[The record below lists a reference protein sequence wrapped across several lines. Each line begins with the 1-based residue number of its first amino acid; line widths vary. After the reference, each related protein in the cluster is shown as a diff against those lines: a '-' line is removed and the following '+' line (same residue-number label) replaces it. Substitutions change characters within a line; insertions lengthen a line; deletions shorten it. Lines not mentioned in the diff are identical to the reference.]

1 MRGTRREPVVIRDQA
16 DRAIPDLNPIVELWI
31 AAWTAS
37 MPEIEFEARRDWFAR
52 HLSESQAA
60 GARTLVAMIDDAVV
74 GFVLIDPAKGYLDQI
89 AVDPDRSEEG
99 IGTMLL
105 GAAKRLAPQGIDL
118 HVNTT
123 NHPAI
128 RFYEKNGFTVTG
140 EDTNPNSGRPVHKMS
155 WRP

>member
-1 MRGTRREPVVIRDQA
+1 MRGTRREPVVIRDQTA
-16 DRAIPDLNPIVELWI
+16 ADLNAIVELWI
-31 AAWTAS
+31 AAWTAG
-37 MPEIEFEARRDWFAR
+37 MPEIDFEARRDWFTR
-52 HLSESQAA
+52 HLGQAQAA
-60 GARTLVAMIDDAVV
+60 GARVLVATIDDAIV

-105 GAAKRLAPQGIDL
+105 GAAKRLSPQGIDL

-128 RFYEKNGFTVTG
+128 RFYEKNGFAITG
-140 EDTNPNSGRPVHKMS
+140 EDTNPNSGRPVYKMS